1 MALGFFKKL
10 LNKAKSYVI
19 KTLSSAVNKGLE
31 AAGKVINTVAPIANK
46 AAGLLYVIPLG
57 GIANTMAGGLN
68 IAQVIVQKGRGF
80 MQNLQQMLGNNEGGG
95 E

>member
-10 LNKAKSYVI
+10 LNKAKTFVT
-19 KTLSSAVNKGLE
+19 KTLPSAVNKGLE

-46 AAGLLYVIPLG
+46 AVSLLSIIPLG
-57 GIANTMAGGLN
+57 GIASTIAGGLN
-68 IAQVIVQKGRGF
+68 TAQGIVQKGRGF
-80 MQNLQQMLGNNEGGG
+80 MQNLQPMLGNDEGGG